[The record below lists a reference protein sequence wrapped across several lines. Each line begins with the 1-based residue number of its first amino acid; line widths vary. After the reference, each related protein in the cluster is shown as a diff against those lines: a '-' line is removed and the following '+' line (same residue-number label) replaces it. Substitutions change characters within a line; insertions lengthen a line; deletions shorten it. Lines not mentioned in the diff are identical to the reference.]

1 MATAGVHPIARV
13 LSPDDDA
20 SPATFM
26 QLFGEIC
33 ASPIAQRV
41 GVADEGGE
49 CLHVWVRLGLD
60 DEDQEEAIYRSL
72 QAYRAT
78 GQGVPVDLHVVLA
91 AQPDGVFP
99 SDAHLLFVR
108 RPSIRS
114 RPGQA
119 GR

>member
-1 MATAGVHPIARV
+1 VYSSDC
-13 LSPDDDA
+13 L
-20 SPATFM
+20 
-26 QLFGEIC
+26 QLFTEIC
-33 ASPIAQRV
+33 ASPIVKLV
-41 GVADEGGE
+41 GIVEE
-49 CLHVWVRLGLD
+49 NSKLLHVWVRLGVDD
-60 DEDQEEAIYRSL
+60 DEQEEAIYRSL

-78 GQGVPVDLHVVLA
+78 GQGAPVDLHVISA

-99 SDAHLLFVR
+99 SDAHLPFVR